1 MSGLLAKAQFKA
13 KKISYDSFE
22 DYLNSTENSFSN
34 KSINFMILT
43 TCSSS
48 SQNQKILYDTILY
61 FMHQEKGNFSF
72 KKKQIID
79 AINKNRTKEK
89 EVPLL
94 KVYFEAQN
102 LVLNLRL
109 AKINEAKSK
118 RKAMT

>member
-1 MSGLLAKAQFKA
+1 
-13 KKISYDSFE
+13 
-22 DYLNSTENSFSN
+22 
-34 KSINFMILT
+34 
-43 TCSSS
+43 
-48 SQNQKILYDTILY
+48 
-61 FMHQEKGNFSF
+61 MHQEKGNFSF